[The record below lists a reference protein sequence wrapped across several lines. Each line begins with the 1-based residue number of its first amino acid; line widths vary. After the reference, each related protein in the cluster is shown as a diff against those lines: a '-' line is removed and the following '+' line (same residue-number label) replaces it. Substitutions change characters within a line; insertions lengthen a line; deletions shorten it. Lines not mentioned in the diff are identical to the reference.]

1 MAKEW
6 SESEDAFSTESP
18 IILGREI
25 HALAACSRTLS
36 ARFNVRELIAPMLFL
51 GVSQVSAEALFSAMR
66 ALSDA
71 RKSLASLEEKI
82 FLLLSELSL
91 ASEGGVA

>member
-6 SESEDAFSTESP
+6 GESEDSFSMETP
-18 IILGREI
+18 IILGKEI
-25 HALAACSRTLS
+25 HALAARSRTLS

-51 GVSQVSAEALFSAMR
+51 GVSQVSAEALFSAMH
-66 ALSDA
+66 ALSEA
-71 RKSLASLEEKI
+71 RRSLASLEEKI

-91 ASEGGVA
+91 VSEGGVA

>member
-6 SESEDAFSTESP
+6 SEREEDFCMDSP
-18 IILGREI
+18 ALLKGEI
-25 HALAACSRTLS
+25 HALAARSRALS

-51 GVSQVSAEALFSAMR
+51 GVPQASAEALFSAMH

-71 RKSLASLEEKI
+71 KQSLASLEEKI
-82 FLLLSELSL
+82 FILLSELSL
-91 ASEGGVA
+91 VSEGGVA

>member
-6 SESEDAFSTESP
+6 SECEESFCADSPAF
-18 IILGREI
+18 LKKEI
-25 HALAACSRTLS
+25 HALAARSRTLS

-51 GVSQVSAEALFSAMR
+51 GVSQTSAASLISAMH

-71 RKSLASLEEKI
+71 RENLVSLEEKLY
-82 FLLLSELSL
+82 LLLSELSL
-91 ASEGGVA
+91 VSEGGVA

>member
-6 SESEDAFSTESP
+6 NEREEDFCLDSP
-18 IILGREI
+18 IFLNREI
-25 HALAACSRTLS
+25 HALAAHSRTLS
-36 ARFNVRELIAPMLFL
+36 ARFNVRELIAPMLYL

-71 RKSLASLEEKI
+71 RKNLASLEEKI

-91 ASEGGVA
+91 VSKGGVA

>member
-6 SESEDAFSTESP
+6 SECEEGFCADAPAF
-18 IILGREI
+18 LKREI
-25 HALAACSRTLS
+25 HALAARSRTLS

-51 GVSQVSAEALFSAMR
+51 GVSQVSAEALFSAMH
-66 ALSDA
+66 ALSEA
-71 RKSLASLEEKI
+71 RRSLASLEEKI

-91 ASEGGVA
+91 VSEGGVA